1 MSSVFD
7 QLKSKGL
14 LNSPPWF
21 MENNMQLEVVMGS
34 VAYGVSNDTSDMD
47 VYGFCMPPKDYIFP
61 HLRGEI
67 PDFSTPGKQFH
78 NWQQHHIQDK
88 EARKEYDLAIYSIQ
102 RFFRLCMEN
111 NPNMVDVLFV
121 PRRCVLHSTGI
132 GELVRENRK
141 LFLHKGCWHKFKG
154 YAYGQLNKMRTKVPE
169 GKRVEIIEEF
179 GYDVKFAYHVVRLI
193 NEVEQILTTGNL
205 NLESGREQLKAI
217 RRGDWTMQ
225 KVTDYFESKEKQLEQ
240 AYADSKLPHAPD
252 EEAIKNLLMNCIEH
266 HYGSIDSVARDDDLR
281 KALTDIGG
289 IIQRAL

>member
-7 QLKSKGL
+7 RLKSKGL

-21 MENNMQLEVVMGS
+21 MENNMQLEVIMGS
-34 VAYGVSNDTSDMD
+34 VAYGVSSDTSDMD

-67 PDFSTPGKQFH
+67 LDFSSPGKQFQ
-78 NWQQHHIQDK
+78 NWQQHHIHDK
-88 EARKEYDLAIYSIQ
+88 EVRKEYDLSIYSIQ

-111 NPNMVDVLFV
+111 NPNMVDMLFV
-121 PRRCVLHSTGI
+121 PRRCVLHSTGV
-132 GELVRENRK
+132 GELVRENRT

-154 YAYGQLNKMRTKVPE
+154 YAYGQLNKMRTKKPE
-169 GKRVEIIEEF
+169 GTRIQIIEQY

-193 NEVEQILTTGNL
+193 NEVEQLLSTGDL

-225 KVTDYFESKEKQLEQ
+225 QVTDYFESKEKHLEQ
-240 AYADSKLPHAPD
+240 AYADSSLPHSPD

-281 KALTDIGG
+281 KALTDISG